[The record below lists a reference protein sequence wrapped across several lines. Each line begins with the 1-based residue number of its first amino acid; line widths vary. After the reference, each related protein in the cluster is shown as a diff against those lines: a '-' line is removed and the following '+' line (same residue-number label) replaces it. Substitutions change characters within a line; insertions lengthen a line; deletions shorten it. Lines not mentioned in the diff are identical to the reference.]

1 MISETYKGMMLYAD
15 IATIQS
21 GICSIDF
28 LPVVCED
35 ASQLG

>member
-1 MISETYKGMMLYAD
+1 MISGTYKGMMLYAD

-28 LPVVCED
+28 LPVCED